1 MMASPATTLRA
12 RSNTLAP
19 SCAAPPSA
27 PARRMGGM
35 LAVAFDGRTAASAM
49 GRRLQDECFGSL
61 ADILP
66 IPLDGAPKSLIE
78 CGFGPPAKETTGSGA
93 VDVLGGDLLT
103 RFHSVF

>member
-27 PARRMGGM
+27 TARRMGAM

-49 GRRLQDECFGSL
+49 GGRLQDECFGSL

-66 IPLDGAPKSLIE
+66 IQLDGAPKSLIE
-78 CGFGPPAKETTGSGA
+78 GGFVPPAKETTGPGA
-93 VDVLGGDLLT
+93 FGELGRDFLT
-103 RFHSVF
+103 GFHS